1 MKKYDLLH
9 ICIKSENELMHRE
22 EEDYRS
28 GISKM
33 ALAAYRTGTHIFA
46 YAFMSNHIHMV
57 VQSPDISRFVSN
69 YRNAYTRWFNHK
81 YCRTGRLGERY
92 FYTVL
97 LDSLYRILHAVN
109 YVLRNP
115 VHHLVTDT
123 AIGYEFCSA
132 RYVFSSD
139 FCLNEVRSGKV
150 RSAFYSKN
158 VPLPDSLWLNEQ
170 GMISPKSF
178 LEIPAVEKLYMTAK
192 NYMFYINRP
201 SYSDTDKPNAN
212 EKPLEISQI
221 EPSYNV
227 EELQQN
233 ERKRSVKE
241 FTDDMDICRIVDK
254 ELLNGRTYAQL
265 TDHEKKRIAYQVSR
279 RLPRCPLKQ
288 IYRCLAIQ
296 VWT

>member
-1 MKKYDLLH
+1 MEKYDLLH
-9 ICIKSENELMHRE
+9 ICIKSEDELMHRE

-33 ALAAYRTGTHIFA
+33 ALAAYRTGTRIFA
-46 YAFMSNHIHMV
+46 YAFMSTHIHII
-57 VQSPDISRFVSN
+57 VQSPDVSRFISN
-69 YRNAYTRWFNHK
+69 FRNSYTKWFNCK
-81 YCRTGRLGERY
+81 YRRTGRLGERY
-92 FYTVL
+92 FYTVS

-132 RYVFSSD
+132 RYVFASD
-139 FCLNEVRSGKV
+139 FCLNEGRFKRV
-150 RSAFYSKN
+150 RSALYSKN
-158 VPLPDSLWLNEQ
+158 VHLPDSFWLNEQ

-178 LEIPAVEKLYMTAK
+178 LEIPFVERLYMTVK
-192 NYMFYINRP
+192 NFMFYINRP
-201 SYSDTDKPNAN
+201 SYSDSDKPNAG
-212 EKPLEISQI
+212 EKPLGISQI
-221 EPSYNV
+221 ESSYNI
-227 EELQQN
+227 EDLQQN

-241 FTDDMDICRIVDK
+241 FTSDMDICRIIDK
-254 ELLNGRTYAQL
+254 ELLKGRTYARL
-265 TDHEKKRIAYQVSR
+265 TDQEKKRIAYQVSR

-296 VWT
+296 IGT

>member
-1 MKKYDLLH
+1 MEKYDLLH
-9 ICIKSENELMHRE
+9 ICIKSGNELMHRE

-33 ALAAYRTGTHIFA
+33 ALAAHRTGTHIFA
-46 YAFMSNHIHMV
+46 FAFMSTHIHMV

-69 YRNAYTRWFNHK
+69 FRNSYTKWFNYK
-81 YCRTGRLGERY
+81 YSRTGRLGERY
-92 FYTVL
+92 FHTEC

-132 RYVFSSD
+132 RYIFTED
-139 FCLNEVRSGKV
+139 LNMDEARSN
-150 RSAFYSKN
+150 RRCSRFYPGN
-158 VPLPDSLWLNEQ
+158 VPLPKSLWLNEK

-178 LEIPAVEKLYMTAK
+178 LEIPAVERLYMTAK

-201 SYSDTDKPNAN
+201 SYADLDKPKAD
-212 EKPLEISQI
+212 EKPLTISYI
-221 EPSYNV
+221 EPDYDLG
-227 EELQQN
+227 ELQTN
-233 ERKRSVKE
+233 ERRRSVKE
-241 FTDDMDICRIVDK
+241 ATKDIEICRIVDK
-254 ELLNGRTYAQL
+254 EILSGRSYAQL
-265 TDHEKKRIAYQVSR
+265 TDQEKRRVASLVSH
-279 RLPRCPLKQ
+279 RLPYCSQKQ

-296 VWT
+296 VPA